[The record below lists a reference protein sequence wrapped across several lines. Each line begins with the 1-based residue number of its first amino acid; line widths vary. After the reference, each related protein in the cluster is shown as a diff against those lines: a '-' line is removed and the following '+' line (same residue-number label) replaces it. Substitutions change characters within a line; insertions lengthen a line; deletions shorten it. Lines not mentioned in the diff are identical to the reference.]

1 MTLEI
6 IIIIIAAAAAIV
18 KSAQLI
24 QHDRTHIKNI
34 RKTIC
39 AYFFFIEIR
48 CFHFHFSGLR
58 STAVVTS
65 SFVKAFRNI
74 NQMIQR

>member
-39 AYFFFIEIR
+39 AYFFIEIR